1 MSPRSIAAALRLA
14 ARALVGAAEA
24 LEPQTNV
31 RPHVKTHVQPP
42 RKRATALVVE
52 EAEPGTEPA
61 EYAAVGS
68 EMAKA
73 DELCARIYL
82 ARALRRYSPT
92 RPPSA

>member
-1 MSPRSIAAALRLA
+1 MNVRRIAAWLRLL
-14 ARALVGAAEA
+14 ARALMGAAEA
-24 LEPQTNV
+24 LEPPT
-31 RPHVKTHVQPP
+31 P
-42 RKRATALVVE
+42 RKPGLVVE
-52 EAEPGTEPA
+52 MVPAGTEEPA
-61 EYAAVGS
+61 EYVAVGS